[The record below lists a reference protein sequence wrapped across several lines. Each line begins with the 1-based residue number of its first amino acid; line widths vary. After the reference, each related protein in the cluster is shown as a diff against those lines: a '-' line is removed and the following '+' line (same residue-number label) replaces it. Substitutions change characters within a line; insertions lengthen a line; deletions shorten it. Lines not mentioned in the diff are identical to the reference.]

1 MARRIGAIRLQFGN
15 HHLESKGV
23 ECEGEKRQR
32 WLEDAAN
39 APKSCVHLRR
49 VLSER
54 RKGDE
59 SDVADSVAELKF
71 LPTRLA
77 LAVSAAIRP
86 ASNLGDVQQSRTSAE
101 SSTLLGISAPLHSDG
116 NRSSIKARHEMKHS
130 AYVSAFSIY
139 RLQPP
144 ASH

>member
-39 APKSCVHLRR
+39 APKSCVHLRC

-77 LAVSAAIRP
+77 LAVEVRP
-86 ASNLGDVQQSRTSAE
+86 SVRHRTWETSNKVELRLKV
-101 SSTLLGISAPLHSDG
+101 LLCWASAPLCTPMATGRPSRPG
-116 NRSSIKARHEMKHS
+116 MK
-130 AYVSAFSIY
+130 
-139 RLQPP
+139 
-144 ASH
+144 